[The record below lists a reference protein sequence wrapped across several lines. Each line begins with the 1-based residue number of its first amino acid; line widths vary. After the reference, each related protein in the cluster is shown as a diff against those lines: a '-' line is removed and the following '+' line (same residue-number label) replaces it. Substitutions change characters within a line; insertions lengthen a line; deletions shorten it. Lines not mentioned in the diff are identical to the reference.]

1 LLLRSKRPE
10 ACERGIVVKLKPGT
24 RLRSQVD
31 ATEVIV
37 VRPGSADVVVACGGH
52 PMIDVG
58 AESALTG
65 VTPVCDPGEGT
76 KLGKRYTAGQDS
88 SLELLVTKP
97 GAWSLTVDGE
107 PVVLK
112 EAKPLP
118 ASD

>member
-1 LLLRSKRPE
+1 ME
-10 ACERGIVVKLKPGT
+10 LKPGA

-37 VRPGSADVVVACGGH
+37 VRPPTGDVELACGGH
-52 PMIDVG
+52 PMIDTQAVPEPG
-58 AESALTG
+58 LTASGESG
-65 VTPVCDPGEGT
+65 GT
-76 KLGKRYTAGQDS
+76 QMGKRYTVEGDAAI
-88 SLELLVTKP
+88 ELLVTKP
-97 GAWSLTVDGE
+97 GSNGLTVDGV